1 LVVVVSDATTGNPM
15 AGAEVKI
22 YWAGEYDETYKDYRL
37 SAITGEDGK
46 TSPIQMYSGEAYYC
60 DVSASGYYTSS
71 ERFLMADADS
81 TRYVQMIPLGSGVTT
96 APTTPPGGLPNID
109 IGDGNA
115 TGWVSMFID
124 KVMELFG
131 VNEWAARVLLG
142 LLTTLIGAVFVGG
155 CLAGYGSGEGAG
167 MGALIGG
174 CFGWIASTILGFIP
188 VWLLPVSI
196 AFVGLAFFV
205 WRGGGK
211 E

>member
-1 LVVVVSDATTGNPM
+1 
-15 AGAEVKI
+15 
-22 YWAGEYDETYKDYRL
+22 
-37 SAITGEDGK
+37 
-46 TSPIQMYSGEAYYC
+46 
-60 DVSASGYYTSS
+60 
-71 ERFLMADADS
+71 MADADS

-96 APTTPPGGLPNID
+96 APTTPSGGLPNID

-115 TGWVSMFID
+115 TGWVSLFID

-174 CFGWIASTILGFIP
+174 CFGWVASTILGFIP